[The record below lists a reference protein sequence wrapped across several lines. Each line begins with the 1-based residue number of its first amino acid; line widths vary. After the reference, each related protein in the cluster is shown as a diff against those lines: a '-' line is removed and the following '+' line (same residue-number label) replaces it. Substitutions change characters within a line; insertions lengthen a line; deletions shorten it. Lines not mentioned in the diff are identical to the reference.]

1 MRTSGLKDVRPGG
14 LNDRCYIKVHRFPR
28 FTKNKR
34 CFHNQIYAYLS
45 AARNS
50 MLLGKSPQIGITRV
64 STSLSTVKLYPWQ
77 SPCASQIR
85 FIKLRMSIVP
95 SISGRSPSDRS
106 SSDTELER
114 SELRK
119 VEAVGP
125 EENSISQKAVVV
137 VSGIGVG
144 LFGGRLGLLI
154 ESSRCL
160 SAGRLGLLGKSSR
173 CLLSVGISSES
184 LQTSIGK
191 IFFEIVLSAECGVG
205 LCVLLA
211 EQGLEDWRTE
221 GEGSFVLD
229 RRAGLRGVSCF
240 VLACGRITARSS
252 SKSLYGES
260 LLHFAHLSSSS
271 PNPSFSWSSMSRLS
285 SLRSCSNCRSSNGW
299 LSGCK
304 GKFKVLSCRIPQFE
318 PLGKLTFFLGAIV
331 V

>member
-1 MRTSGLKDVRPGG
+1 
-14 LNDRCYIKVHRFPR
+14 
-28 FTKNKR
+28 
-34 CFHNQIYAYLS
+34 
-45 AARNS
+45 
-50 MLLGKSPQIGITRV
+50 MLLGKPPQIGITRV

-85 FIKLRMSIVP
+85 FIKLRMRIVP

-119 VEAVGP
+119 VEVVGL

-144 LFGGRLGLLI
+144 LFG
-154 ESSRCL
+154 E
-160 SAGRLGLLGKSSR
+160 RLGLLGKSSR
-173 CLLSVGISSES
+173 CLLSVGVSSES

-229 RRAGLRGVSCF
+229 RRAGLRGVNYF
-240 VLACGRITARSS
+240 VLACGRIAARSS
-252 SKSLYGES
+252 
-260 LLHFAHLSSSS
+260 
-271 PNPSFSWSSMSRLS
+271 
-285 SLRSCSNCRSSNGW
+285 
-299 LSGCK
+299 
-304 GKFKVLSCRIPQFE
+304 
-318 PLGKLTFFLGAIV
+318 
-331 V
+331 